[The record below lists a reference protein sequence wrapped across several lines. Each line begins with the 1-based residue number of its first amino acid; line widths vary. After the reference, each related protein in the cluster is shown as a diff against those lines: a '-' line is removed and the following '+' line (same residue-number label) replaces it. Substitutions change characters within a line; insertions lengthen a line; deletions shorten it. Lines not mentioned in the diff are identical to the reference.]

1 MALQTVA
8 AAGEKQTRVGDD
20 MGSGPGA
27 AADQQTGV
35 VRVNVQQRALL
46 SRCLHRLDN
55 MLPFGQ
61 RRYSPDADS
70 PAPRRR

>member
-27 AADQQTGV
+27 AADQQTLLFT
-35 VRVNVQQRALL
+35 RVMIRYQQM
-46 SRCLHRLDN
+46 STTLDIK
-55 MLPFGQ
+55 LYQGDFHL
-61 RRYSPDADS
+61 
-70 PAPRRR
+70 